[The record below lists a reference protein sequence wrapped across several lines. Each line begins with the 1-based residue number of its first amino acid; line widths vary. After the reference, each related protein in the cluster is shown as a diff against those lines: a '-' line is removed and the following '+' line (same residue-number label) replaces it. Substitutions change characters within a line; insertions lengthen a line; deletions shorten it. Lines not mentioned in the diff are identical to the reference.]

1 VSIGAGVVFKD
12 DGPSVSAMTLTGSV
26 TTDETTQL
34 GITVTSA
41 VALFSGGVGA
51 AGADGG
57 STDVS
62 LRIDVADSGLM
73 TTQGGHAIILEAD
86 ANDSDIVYGRFDS
99 DGNGSLDGTAFKLEI
114 GEDGKLSVTQYVA
127 IQHPDN
133 PDNYDEPVDLTD
145 KLSAVVTTTDG
156 DGDVASQSVSIG
168 AGVVF
173 KDDGPSLSSIESIT
187 VNNQAGPTNGN
198 IFGLD
203 FGADGPQSLA
213 ITSWPD
219 IDGVTHTWDPDTQTL
234 IATFD
239 GANGQYDNTDTVFYT
254 LKLNDDD
261 TYTFNLVTPGEV
273 QYIPLDFGQV
283 TAGGPQETV
292 TLTPPGN
299 SVTFNGLLFDPV
311 THMAI
316 DLPLSSDDDINP
328 NSQGFGIKNGN
339 LEDNE
344 GFSATVTQP
353 VIGMQ
358 FSVVGAAGNID
369 TTTLYWEAKNEN
381 GDVVDSG
388 SVTLTGLKSVAPEQT
403 VTILSD
409 VEFSS
414 MTVRFDHPDSNDAV
428 RIQGFSII
436 NEVLPPDLELSYTA
450 TATDG
455 DGDTVLASFTVSV
468 DSSPTAVNDSA
479 YVAEGQS
486 GETNLLLMVDVS
498 GSMSSNVSYN
508 GTTMTRLEATK
519 LALIDLLNSYDSA
532 SSDVRV
538 RLVQFSGD
546 DDGTDSGDA
555 TTVGS
560 SWMTISQAIAAVTG
574 LTYGSLQ
581 GMGDL
586 TNYDAALAVAQSA
599 FATTGKLAGAQN
611 VAYFLSDGAPNIGS
625 GGAGISSSEETVWK
639 NFLNSN
645 DMVSYAIGVGS
656 GVSSSALNPIA
667 WNGKDGTEI
676 GGLVV
681 TSESDLSTM
690 LQTTVIVPTIS
701 GNVLSNDVSGSDGWH
716 SPALQSVN
724 YNGVDYLFTAG
735 VNAHTINLGAGIGA
749 VTIHSDGSYQ
759 FNPVYTNVNEP
770 VLADLTYTVADG
782 DGDTATATLQLGLGD
797 RSEVFAYDNADQ
809 AVVRQVLQNVSTTTV
824 LANFSSGDV
833 NSPSGATWVFDN
845 VGAGDNVVGAGAANA
860 SQWELTGTASVSGS
874 GYLQITDTNGGNPTV
889 LLTPEF
895 SVAAGSTGVLS
906 FTVDVRS
913 GFNSGDSFTWQVIN
927 SSGQVVQSGTQNSD
941 GTVSVPPLTTGT
953 YRIRYTL
960 TDNTSNNLAEV
971 RLDNIQLLT
980 LSSVLVT
987 ETVAASGNLLTDAN
1001 ISLTSSDAWGAVDD
1015 KGAEGATLQIWNG
1028 SAYVNVVNGTSVA
1041 GQYGDLVVNLDG
1053 SYTYTPDPVLG
1064 NVGQEESFTYRLV
1077 QADGDSDEANLVIGI
1092 GSSPSAAPVPLAGA
1106 TSGNDIL
1113 TGGDQDDF
1121 ILGLAGDD
1129 ILSGGGGNDR
1139 LEGGDGNDALDGGSG
1154 NDILLGGKGDD
1165 ILIGGDGHDLLIGG
1179 LGRDT
1184 MTGGA
1189 DSDTFKWVAGD
1200 ADGSTDT
1207 ITDFTLGKLSDGGD
1221 VLDLSDLL
1229 VGVPTGSSNEDLATV
1244 LDNYLQFDTTTNKLT
1259 IDTNG
1264 SASGGSQLTV
1274 QFQGNLDLDQ
1284 NGGLTTNHDIIKQM
1298 LDDGNLKVDP

>member
-1 VSIGAGVVFKD
+1 
-12 DGPSVSAMTLTGSV
+12 M
-26 TTDETTQL
+26 
-34 GITVTSA
+34 
-41 VALFSGGVGA
+41 
-51 AGADGG
+51 
-57 STDVS
+57 
-62 LRIDVADSGLM
+62 
-73 TTQGGHAIILEAD
+73 
-86 ANDSDIVYGRFDS
+86 
-99 DGNGSLDGTAFKLEI
+99 
-114 GEDGKLSVTQYVA
+114 
-127 IQHPDN
+127 
-133 PDNYDEPVDLTD
+133 
-145 KLSAVVTTTDG
+145 
-156 DGDVASQSVSIG
+156 ASQSVSIG

-546 DDGTDSGDA
+546 DDGTDTGDA

-560 SWMTISQAIAAVTG
+560 GWMTISQAIAAVTG

-667 WNGKDGTEI
+667 WNGKDGTEM

-735 VNAHTINLGAGIGA
+735 VNSHTINLGAGIGA

-860 SQWELTGTASVSGS
+860 SQWELTGTASVSGGS
-874 GYLQITDTNGGNPTV
+874 LLLSDSNGGGSTV
-889 LLTPEF
+889 ILTPEF
-895 SVAAGSTGVLS
+895 SIAAGSTGVLS
-906 FTVDVRS
+906 FKVDVQS
-913 GFNSGDSFTWQVIN
+913 GFSNNSRDSFTWQIID
-927 SSGQVVQSGTQNSD
+927 SSGTIKQSGTVGSD
-941 GTVSVPPLTTGT
+941 ATVLMQALGPDT

-960 TDNTSNNLAEV
+960 TGNTRNSTAEV
-971 RLDNIQLLT
+971 RLDNIQLVS

-987 ETVAASGNLLTDAN
+987 ETLAASGNLLTDAN
-1001 ISLTSSDAWGAVDD
+1001 TSLASSDAWGAVDD

-1028 SAYVNVVNGTSVA
+1028 SAYVNVVNGTSVS

-1092 GSSPSAAPVPLAGA
+1092 GSSPSADPVPLAGA

-1129 ILSGGGGNDR
+1129 ILSGSGGNDR
-1139 LEGGDGNDALDGGSG
+1139 LEGGDGNDTLDGGSG

-1179 LGRDT
+1179 LGSDT

-1284 NGGLTTNHDIIKQM
+1284 NGGLITNHDIIKQM

>member
-1 VSIGAGVVFKD
+1 
-12 DGPSVSAMTLTGSV
+12 
-26 TTDETTQL
+26 
-34 GITVTSA
+34 
-41 VALFSGGVGA
+41 
-51 AGADGG
+51 
-57 STDVS
+57 
-62 LRIDVADSGLM
+62 
-73 TTQGGHAIILEAD
+73 
-86 ANDSDIVYGRFDS
+86 
-99 DGNGSLDGTAFKLEI
+99 
-114 GEDGKLSVTQYVA
+114 
-127 IQHPDN
+127 
-133 PDNYDEPVDLTD
+133 
-145 KLSAVVTTTDG
+145 
-156 DGDVASQSVSIG
+156 
-168 AGVVF
+168 
-173 KDDGPSLSSIESIT
+173 
-187 VNNQAGPTNGN
+187 
-198 IFGLD
+198 
-203 FGADGPQSLA
+203 
-213 ITSWPD
+213 
-219 IDGVTHTWDPDTQTL
+219 
-234 IATFD
+234 
-239 GANGQYDNTDTVFYT
+239 
-254 LKLNDDD
+254 
-261 TYTFNLVTPGEV
+261 
-273 QYIPLDFGQV
+273 
-283 TAGGPQETV
+283 
-292 TLTPPGN
+292 
-299 SVTFNGLLFDPV
+299 
-311 THMAI
+311 
-316 DLPLSSDDDINP
+316 
-328 NSQGFGIKNGN
+328 
-339 LEDNE
+339 
-344 GFSATVTQP
+344 
-353 VIGMQ
+353 
-358 FSVVGAAGNID
+358 
-369 TTTLYWEAKNEN
+369 
-381 GDVVDSG
+381 
-388 SVTLTGLKSVAPEQT
+388 
-403 VTILSD
+403 
-409 VEFSS
+409 

-546 DDGTDSGDA
+546 DDGTDTGDA

-560 SWMTISQAIAAVTG
+560 GWMTISQAIAAVTG

-667 WNGKDGTEI
+667 WNGKDGTEM

-735 VNAHTINLGAGIGA
+735 VNSHTINLGAGIGA

-860 SQWELTGTASVSGS
+860 SQWELTGTASLSGET
-874 GYLQITDTNGGNPTV
+874 LQLSDSNGGGSTV
-889 LLTPEF
+889 VLTPEF
-895 SVAAGSTGVLS
+895 SIAAGSTGDLS
-906 FTVDVRS
+906 FYVDISGDRS
-913 GFNSGDSFTWQVIN
+913 GDTFTWEVLDTL
-927 SSGQVVQSGTQNSD
+927 GQVVTSGSKTTD
-941 GTVSVPPLTTGT
+941 GSVAVPTLLDGT

-960 TDNTSNNLAEV
+960 TDNSSRGALSV
-971 RLDNIQLLT
+971 RLDNIQLVT

-987 ETVAASGNLLTDAN
+987 EVVAASGNLLTDAN

-1092 GSSPSAAPVPLAGA
+1092 GSSPSADPVPLAGA

-1200 ADGSTDT
+1200 ADGSTDA

-1264 SASGGSQLTV
+1264 LTNGGSQLTV
-1274 QFQGNLDLDQ
+1274 QFQGSLDLDV
-1284 NGGLTTNHDIIKQM
+1284 NGPDTTNYAIIKQM